1 MLNVKDL
8 TKAFGGL
15 IAVNSASFEVEA
27 GEIVGLIG
35 PNGAGKSTI
44 FEVISG
50 FYAPTKGSIF
60 FDDKRLDGLKPH
72 QVLERGV
79 ARTFQLVETLPSFT
93 IFDFILVPALLNLPL
108 SKARQRTKEIID
120 LLGIEAKAEQ
130 LTSSLVPAEQ
140 KMVELGRVLSS
151 QPQMVLLDEV
161 MAGLSGFEATP
172 IISLIKRLNKEGV
185 TFLIVEHRL
194 ELIRELCHR
203 VLVLDF
209 GEIIAEG
216 SPEEVMSNRKVIEAY
231 IGWEA
236 EGA

>member
-1 MLNVKDL
+1 MLKVEDL

-15 IAVNSASFEVEA
+15 IAVNAASFEVEA

-50 FYAPTKGSIF
+50 FYNPTKGSIF

-79 ARTFQLVETLPSFT
+79 ARTFQLVEAFPSFT
-93 IFDFILVPALLNLPL
+93 VFDFLLVQALLNLPL
-108 SKARQRTKEIID
+108 SKARQRTKEIMD

-140 KMVELGRVLSS
+140 KMVEIGRVLSS

-194 ELIRELCHR
+194 ELIRELCQR

-209 GEIIAEG
+209 GRIIAEG

>member
-1 MLNVKDL
+1 MLKVEDL

-15 IAVNSASFEVEA
+15 IAVDSASFEVEA
-27 GEIVGLIG
+27 GEIIGLIG
-35 PNGAGKSTI
+35 PNGAGKTTI

-50 FYAPTKGSIF
+50 FYPPTKGSIF
-60 FDDKRLDGLKPH
+60 FDGKRLDGLKPH

-79 ARTFQLVETLPSFT
+79 ARTFQLAEALPSFT
-93 IFDFILVPALLNLPL
+93 VFDFILVPALLNLPL
-108 SKARQRTKEIID
+108 LKARQRTKEIMD

-130 LTSSLVPAEQ
+130 LTSSLVPADQ
-140 KMVELGRVLSS
+140 KMVEIGRVLGS
-151 QPQMVLLDEV
+151 QPEMVLLDEV

-172 IISLIKRLNKEGV
+172 IISLIKRLNKEGM

-194 ELIRELCHR
+194 ELIRELCQR

-209 GEIIAEG
+209 GRIIAEG

>member
-1 MLNVKDL
+1 MLHVEDL

-15 IAVNSASFEVEA
+15 IAINSASFKVEA

-35 PNGAGKSTI
+35 PNGAGKTTI

-50 FYAPTKGSIF
+50 FYTPTKGSVF
-60 FDDKRLDGLKPH
+60 FNNKRLDGLKPH

-79 ARTFQLVETLPSFT
+79 ARTFQLLEALPSFT
-93 IFDFILVPALLNLPL
+93 VFDFILVPALLNLPL
-108 SKARQRTKEIID
+108 SKARQRTKEIMD
-120 LLGIEAKAEQ
+120 LLDIEAKAEQ

-140 KMVELGRVLSS
+140 KMVEIGRVLSS

-161 MAGLSGFEATP
+161 MAGLSVFEATP
-172 IISLIKRLNKEGV
+172 IMSLIKRLNKEGV

-194 ELIRELCHR
+194 ELIRELCQR

-209 GEIIAEG
+209 GKIIAEG

-231 IGWEA
+231 IGWESEDA
-236 EGA
+236 

>member
-1 MLNVKDL
+1 MKDL